1 MAKRDKQHLDGEGIK
16 KYDRMRQYLDLIYLY
31 GCFDAKTLA
40 RINNRSVKDYYAV
53 MDMMRDV
60 FWQEE
65 DQQEGQQN
73 NPRIVRKYANSAKN
87 RMTDSYMMFSM
98 DRVSLLLLYLRLL
111 QELRQGE
118 TDVPKL
124 QAHLDNLPVFMGETG
139 QNARNH
145 LLEMEHYGYVT
156 VSHAKYNL
164 SPDKL
169 CVLSNEMLLELY
181 TYVCFA
187 AGVTYP
193 RVPGSFLRRTLERE
207 LRSRQLPI
215 PEDSVFLLRNNS
227 HRNVFD
233 EEVVFRLL
241 HMIQNQQTLLIDGRE
256 YLPVKLRVDCRLG
269 RWYLLAAGEY
279 QGKLQPVMWAVSRLE
294 LPVPSNRANSLRWE
308 AAVQAVELAYPENE
322 SLFSGRRTE
331 KAVLVEAK
339 LHFGEETGR
348 QEQFRRE
355 LRIGSI
361 ESKEGCLFYR
371 AYIRDPLELLPLLR
385 AYAPWLEVLPG
396 EHDLCERMAET
407 LQQMHDGLDAAEWM
421 PHSENYRTMEK
432 RASNQTKEQKDWLK
446 KQKIS
451 SDDRKLLN
459 PFQSRLMQFC
469 LDILSD
475 PQQDG
480 SDNETVKKLAKRYG
494 IYQVRN
500 ILDWLTQS
508 GFFMQMDARPRLPM
522 SLTEQEYLQ
531 YILNPQH
538 MPEVS
543 LFLSEQTRQALAESM
558 PAWLAHIQ
566 WKKAPGIQLPQ
577 NPGPEGFRDIIRAIR
592 ERRMIGYHYRVRG
605 QQREQA
611 AVCLPWKLEYSAYDR
626 RWWVILYDTNDAR
639 TIKVPL
645 NHLRDIQILSESS
658 VTDQQIVSSM
668 EMLRMIQ
675 PVELH
680 IRDAHNA
687 LQRCFTIFENQ
698 EIIGSSYS
706 PETGYVLRLNA
717 FRFDWEEIL
726 RQLLYLGPNVRLEAP
741 QNMKEDL
748 RKRIIQA
755 QEFNSTAESVFSTKI

>member
-16 KYDRMRQYLDLIYLY
+16 KYDRMRQYLGLIYLY

-40 RINNRSVKDYYAV
+40 KINNRSVKDYYAV

-73 NPRIVRKYANSAKN
+73 TPRIVRKYADSAQN

-118 TDVPKL
+118 TDIPRL
-124 QAHLDNLPVFMGETG
+124 QAHLDALPVFMGETS

-145 LLEMEHYGYVT
+145 LLEMAHYGYVT
-156 VSHAKYNL
+156 VADAKYQMP
-164 SPDKL
+164 SDKL
-169 CVLSNEMLLELY
+169 CALSDEALLELY

-207 LRSRQLPI
+207 LRSRKLPV

-241 HMIQNQQTLLIDGRE
+241 HMIQNRQALLIEDNE
-256 YLPVKLRVDCRLG
+256 YLPIKLRVDCRLG
-269 RWYLLAAGEY
+269 RWYLLAYGEH
-279 QGKLQPVMWAVSRLE
+279 QGKIQPVMWAISRLE
-294 LPVPSNRANSLRWE
+294 LPVPSSKTNSLCWE
-308 AAVQAVELAYPENE
+308 EAVQAVEMAYPENE
-322 SLFSGRRTE
+322 SLFSGKQTE

-339 LHFGEETGR
+339 LHFGEEKGR
-348 QEQFRRE
+348 REQFCRE

-361 ESKEGCLFYR
+361 ESTEAGLFYR

-396 EHDLCERMAET
+396 EHDLRDRLAET
-407 LQQMHDGLDAAEWM
+407 LQQIQDGLDSADWL
-421 PHSENYRTMEK
+421 PHAENYRTMEK
-432 RASNQTKEQKDWLK
+432 RASGETKEQKSQHK
-446 KQKIS
+446 EQKIRT
-451 SDDRKLLN
+451 DDRKLLN

-469 LDILSD
+469 LDVLSD

-480 SDNETVKKLAKRYG
+480 SENETVKKLAKRYG
-494 IYQVRN
+494 IHQFKK

-508 GFFMQMDARPRLPM
+508 GFFAQMEARPRLPM
-522 SLTEQEYLQ
+522 SLMEQEYLQ
-531 YILNPQH
+531 YILDPQH
-538 MPEVS
+538 MPEVF
-543 LFLSEQTRQALAESM
+543 LFLSEQTRQALAGSTPE
-558 PAWLAHIQ
+558 WLAHIQ
-566 WKKAPGIQLPQ
+566 WKKAPGMQLHQ
-577 NPGPEGFRDIIRAIR
+577 NPGLEGFRDIMKAICQ
-592 ERRMIGYHYRVRG
+592 RRMISYRYRVRG
-605 QQREQA
+605 KQEEQT

-626 RWWVILYDTNDAR
+626 RWWVILYDMNDER
-639 TIKVPL
+639 TIKAPL
-645 NHLRDIQILSESS
+645 NHLRDIQILSESP
-658 VTDQQIVSSM
+658 VTEQKIISSM
-668 EMLRMIQ
+668 EMLRMKQ

-687 LQRCFTIFENQ
+687 LQRCFTVFENQ
-698 EIIGSSYS
+698 EILSSSYS
-706 PETGYVLRLNA
+706 LETGYVLRLNA
-717 FRFDWEEIL
+717 FRFDREEIL

-741 QNMKEDL
+741 QDMKEDL
-748 RKRIIQA
+748 RARIIQA
-755 QEFNSTAESVFSTKI
+755 KEYNGTA

>member
-16 KYDRMRQYLDLIYLY
+16 KYDRMRQYLGLIYLY

-40 RINNRSVKDYYAV
+40 KINNRSVKDYYAV

-73 NPRIVRKYANSAKN
+73 IPRIVRKYANSAQN

-118 TDVPKL
+118 TDIPRL
-124 QAHLDNLPVFMGETG
+124 QAHLDALPVFMGETS

-145 LLEMEHYGYVT
+145 LLEMAHYGYVT
-156 VSHAKYNL
+156 VSDSKYQMP
-164 SPDKL
+164 PDKL
-169 CVLSNEMLLELY
+169 CSLSDEALSELY

-207 LRSRQLPI
+207 LRSRKLPI

-241 HMIQNQQTLLIDGRE
+241 HMIQNRQALLIEGKE

-269 RWYLLAAGEY
+269 RWYLLAFGEY
-279 QGKLQPVMWAVSRLE
+279 QGKIQPVMWAISRLE
-294 LPVPSNRANSLRWE
+294 LPVPSNKTNNLRWE
-308 AAVQAVELAYPENE
+308 EAVQAVEMAYPENE
-322 SLFSGRRTE
+322 SLFSGRQTE

-339 LHFGEETGR
+339 LHFGEEKGR
-348 QEQFRRE
+348 REQFCRE

-361 ESKEGCLFYR
+361 ESTEDGLFYR

-396 EHDLCERMAET
+396 EHDLRDRMAET
-407 LQQMHDGLDAAEWM
+407 LQQIQDGLDGTDRL
-421 PHSENYRTMEK
+421 PHAENYHTMEK
-432 RASNQTKEQKDWLK
+432 RASGETKEQKNRHE
-446 KQKIS
+446 KQKIRTN
-451 SDDRKLLN
+451 DRKLLN

-469 LDILSD
+469 LDVLSD

-480 SDNETVKKLAKRYG
+480 LENETVKRLAKRYG
-494 IYQVRN
+494 IHQFKN

-508 GFFMQMDARPRLPM
+508 GFFAQMEVRPRLPM
-522 SLTEQEYLQ
+522 SLMEQEYLQ
-531 YILNPQH
+531 YILDPQH
-538 MPEVS
+538 MPEVI
-543 LFLSEQTRQALAESM
+543 LFLSEQTRQALAGSTPE
-558 PAWLAHIQ
+558 WLAHIQ
-566 WKKAPGIQLPQ
+566 WKKAPGMQLPQ
-577 NPGPEGFRDIIRAIR
+577 NPGPEGFRDIMRAIR
-592 ERRMIGYHYRVRG
+592 QRRMIGYRYRIQG
-605 QQREQA
+605 KQGEQT

-626 RWWVILYDTNDAR
+626 RWWVILYDINDDR
-639 TIKVPL
+639 TIKAPL
-645 NHLRDIQILSESS
+645 NHLRDIQILSESP
-658 VTDQQIVSSM
+658 VTDQKIISSM
-668 EMLRMIQ
+668 EMLRMKQ

-687 LQRCFTIFENQ
+687 LQRCFTVFENQ
-698 EIIGSSYS
+698 EILGSSYS
-706 PETGYVLRLNA
+706 LETGYVLRLNA
-717 FRFDWEEIL
+717 FQFDREEIL

-741 QNMKEDL
+741 QDMKENL
-748 RKRIIQA
+748 RERIIQA
-755 QEFNSTAESVFSTKI
+755 KEYNGTA

>member
-1 MAKRDKQHLDGEGIK
+1 MAKRDNQHLDGEGIK

-40 RINNRSVKDYYAV
+40 KINNRSVKDYYAV

-60 FWQEE
+60 FWQE
-65 DQQEGQQN
+65 DDPREGQQN
-73 NPRIVRKYANSAKN
+73 NPRILRKYAESAQN

-98 DRVSLLLLYLRLL
+98 DKVSLLLLYLRLL
-111 QELRQGE
+111 QELRQGV
-118 TDVPKL
+118 TDVPRL
-124 QAHLDNLPVFMGETG
+124 QVLLDELPVFMGETG

-145 LLEMEHYGYVT
+145 LLEMKHYGYIT
-156 VSHAKYNL
+156 VSHAKYRL

-169 CVLSNEMLLELY
+169 CLLSSEMLLELY

-207 LRSRQLPI
+207 LRSRNLPI

-241 HMIQNQQTLLIDGRE
+241 RMIQNRQALTIDGRE
-256 YLPVKLRVDCRLG
+256 YLPVKLRIDCRLG

-294 LPVPSNRANSLRWE
+294 LPVPSNTTNNLRWE
-308 AAVQAVELAYPENE
+308 EAAQVVEMAYPESE
-322 SLFSGRRTE
+322 SLFSGRQTE
-331 KAVLVEAK
+331 TAVLVEAK
-339 LHFGEETGR
+339 LHFGEEKGR

-361 ESKEGCLFYR
+361 ESIDGVLFYR

-396 EHDLCERMAET
+396 EHDLCARMAEA
-407 LQQMHDGLDAAEWM
+407 LQQIQDGLDQADWP

-432 RASNQTKEQKDWLK
+432 RTSKQPKAQKDLLK
-446 KQKIS
+446 RQKIPT
-451 SDDRKLLN
+451 DDRKLLN

-480 SDNETVKKLAKRYG
+480 SENDAVKKLAKRYG
-494 IYQVRN
+494 IHQYKN

-508 GFFMQMDARPRLPM
+508 GFFVQMDARPRLPM
-522 SLTEQEYLQ
+522 SLMEQEYLQ
-531 YILNPQH
+531 YILDPQH
-538 MPEVS
+538 MPEVL
-543 LFLSEQTRQALAESM
+543 LFLSEQTRQALAGSA
-558 PAWLAHIQ
+558 PSWLAHIQ
-566 WKKAPGIQLPQ
+566 WKKAPGMQLPQ
-577 NPGPEGFRDIIRAIR
+577 NPGPEGFQDIIRAIR
-592 ERRMIGYHYRVRG
+592 QRRMIGYRYRVRG
-605 QQREQA
+605 NQGENA

-626 RWWVILYDTNDAR
+626 RWWVILYDTNDDR

-645 NHLRDIQILSESS
+645 NHLRDIRILSESS
-658 VTDQQIVSSM
+658 VTDQRIVASM
-668 EMLRMIQ
+668 EKLRMKQ

-680 IRDAHNA
+680 IRDSHNA
-687 LQRCFTIFENQ
+687 LQRCFTVFENQ
-698 EIIGSSYS
+698 EMIGSSYS
-706 PETGYVLRLNA
+706 PEAGYVLLLNA
-717 FRFDWEEIL
+717 FRFDREEIL

-741 QNMKEDL
+741 QDMKKEL
-748 RKRIIQA
+748 RARIIQA
-755 QEFNSTAESVFSTKI
+755 KAHFDTAK